1 MTAPPAS
8 LPAHADPALVGSLLD
23 RAVATVPDGAAVVAG
38 DLRLTYAE
46 LAADVERVAAGL
58 AARGV
63 APGDAV
69 AILTLPGPPS
79 VLALLGT
86 LRAGAVAVPMS
97 PASKPAE
104 IDFCL
109 RDSGARTVLGEGPG
123 GLALDEVRAA
133 GRSAAPAP
141 GPAGPDADALF
152 AYSAGATGRPKRV
165 PRTHRQL
172 VAEARSIVAV
182 LDLTPADT
190 IFCALPLFHAYGLG
204 CCLLA
209 ALRSGATMLF
219 AGEERRPFALD
230 RTRVLGLLE
239 HAGVTVFP
247 AVPFHLRVLAD
258 APGGADLSGLR
269 ICLSAGN
276 ALPRPTWHAFESA
289 FGVPPR
295 QMYGCTEAGAVTV
308 NLDGDPRATAGSVG
322 RPLEGVEVAVVDASG
337 DPVEPGRL
345 GEITIRSAA
354 MTRGYAGAGA
364 EVNAAAFPGGAFLT
378 GDRGR
383 LDADG
388 RLWLTGRRKRL
399 IDVRGDKV
407 DPVEVEDVLAV
418 HPRVRDVVV
427 VGAQSTVEGEELI
440 KAVVVADGPCA
451 ARELVRFC
459 RERLAD
465 HKAPRIVEFRDE
477 IPRSPLGEVERKY
490 LV

>member
-1 MTAPPAS
+1 MTAAAS
-8 LPAHADPALVGSLLD
+8 TVVEPDLVGALLD
-23 RAVATVPDGAAVVAG
+23 RAAAEVPDGVAVAAG
-38 DLRLTYAE
+38 DRRIGYAQ
-46 LAADVERVAAGL
+46 LAEEVDLVAAGL

-63 APGDAV
+63 AAGDAV
-69 AILTLPGPPS
+69 ALITPPGPAS
-79 VLALLGT
+79 VLGLLAI

-104 IDFCL
+104 IAFCL
-109 RDSGARTVLGEGPG
+109 ADSGAELVLGEGPRA
-123 GLALDEVRAA
+123 LAIEDARAA
-133 GRSAAPAP
+133 GLHAPPAA

-172 VAEARSIVAV
+172 VAEARSVVTAAA
-182 LDLTPADT
+182 LTPDDT

-209 ALRSGATMLF
+209 ALRGGATLLF
-219 AGEERRPFALD
+219 AGEDRRPFALD
-230 RTRVLGLLE
+230 RARVLGLLE
-239 HAGVTVFP
+239 AAGVTVFP

-258 APGGADLSGLR
+258 APGGADLSRLR
-269 ICLSAGN
+269 LCMSAGN
-276 ALPRPTWHAFESA
+276 ALPRATWEAFTAA
-289 FGVPPR
+289 FGVTPR
-295 QMYGCTEAGAVTV
+295 QVYGCTEAGAVTA
-308 NLDGDPRATAGSVG
+308 NFDGDARATAGSVG
-322 RPLEGVEVAVVDASG
+322 RPLDGVEVAVVGPDGS
-337 DPVEPGRL
+337 PVEPGRH
-345 GEITIRSAA
+345 GEVTIRSAA

-364 EVNAAAFPGGAFLT
+364 AANPAAFPGGAFVT

-427 VGAQSTVEGEELI
+427 VGAQSTVEGEELV

-451 ARELVRFC
+451 SRELVRFC

-465 HKAPRIVEFRDE
+465 HKAPRIVEFREE
-477 IPRSPLGEVERKY
+477 IPRSPLGEVLRKY

>member
-1 MTAPPAS
+1 MTAAPAT
-8 LPAHADPALVGSLLD
+8 LPAHAEPALVGELLG
-23 RAVATVPDGAAVVAG
+23 RAAAAVPSGAAVVSGA
-38 DLRLTYAE
+38 RRTTYAQ
-46 LAADVERVAAGL
+46 LAEDADLVAAGL

-69 AILTLPGPPS
+69 ALLTPPGPAS
-79 VLALLGT
+79 VLGLLGV

-97 PASKPAE
+97 QASKPAE
-104 IDFCL
+104 IDFCV
-109 RDSGARTVLGEGPG
+109 RDSGAATVIAED
-123 GLALDEVRAA
+123 GLTVEELRAA
-133 GRSAAPAP
+133 GRGAPPAP
-141 GPAGPDADALF
+141 GPAGPDSAALF

-172 VAEARSIVAV
+172 VAEARMVAAAAE
-182 LDLTPADT
+182 LTPEDT

-209 ALRSGATMLF
+209 ALRSGATLLF

-258 APGGADLSGLR
+258 APAGADLSGLR
-269 ICLSAGN
+269 LVMSAGN
-276 ALPRPTWHAFESA
+276 ALPRATFEAFTTA
-289 FGVPPR
+289 FGVTPR
-295 QMYGCTEAGAVTV
+295 QVYGCTEAGAVTASF
-308 NLDGDPRATAGSVG
+308 DGDPRETAGSVG
-322 RPLEGVEVAVVDASG
+322 RPLEGVEVRVVDAAG
-337 DPVEPGRL
+337 VPLEAGRH
-345 GEITIRSAA
+345 GEVTIRSPA
-354 MTRGYAGAGA
+354 MTRGYAGTGA
-364 EVNAAAFPGGAFLT
+364 EANRTAFPFGAFLT

-383 LDADG
+383 LDAAG

-427 VGAQSTVEGEELI
+427 VGAQSTVEGEELV

-465 HKAPRIVEFRDE
+465 HKAPRIVEFREE
-477 IPRSPLGEVERKY
+477 IPRSPLGEVLRKY